1 MASLNG
7 QNYNSNLYNIICF
20 KNSIKTR
27 LAQYVITAKNLFKTG
42 IYTLEVVLLN
52 LKKTYNIMT
61 RYSSASL
68 MNLWP
73 TIRSTSSRHMGPK
86 FSGNASDNY
95 LITILLF

>member
-27 LAQYVITAKNLFKTG
+27 LAKYVITAKNLFKTG

-52 LKKTYNIMT
+52 SKKT
-61 RYSSASL
+61 
-68 MNLWP
+68 
-73 TIRSTSSRHMGPK
+73 
-86 FSGNASDNY
+86 
-95 LITILLF
+95 